1 MEWKCSRKAAA
12 STPSKNTEV
21 MVDGMKLQMRYHLA
35 AAACTLASAVL
46 LASASYPQNPA
57 AARALGTVKSVAAD
71 SLVLNTDAGAEVT
84 ASVDANTRIVRIAP
98 GETSLKN
105 AEPISFASLQAGDRI
120 LVRGSSADGGKTLQ
134 AVSIVAMKQGDIAQ
148 KNAKEREE
156 WQRNGAGGLVKSV
169 DLAAGII
176 EVATNASGPNKD
188 VAVHVTPKTILRRY
202 APGSVKFDDAKPAP
216 LSEIKPGDQLRAR
229 GTRASDGTELTA
241 DEIVSGSFR
250 NIAGTVV
257 SLDAGAMT
265 VHDLA
270 SKQDIRVRITP
281 QTQMRKL
288 PPPLAQRIALRLKG
302 EPPSQES
309 QGASQHGG
317 PPGRSESPGQ
327 HPNGSNGA
335 ARAGGDFQQMISRLP
350 ASALSDIQK
359 GEAVMLVA
367 TQGSAPSGVTAVT
380 LLSGVE
386 PILEASPKRGQDM
399 ILSPWSLGGGGAEA
413 AAGAD
418 NP

>member
-1 MEWKCSRKAAA
+1 MI
-12 STPSKNTEV
+12 
-21 MVDGMKLQMRYHLA
+21 DGMKLQLRFYPST
-35 AAACTLASAVL
+35 AACMLASAAL
-46 LASASYPQNPA
+46 LTQASYPQNPA

-71 SLVLNTDAGAEVT
+71 SLVLTTDAGAEVT
-84 ASVDANTRIVRIAP
+84 ASVDANTKIVRIAP
-98 GETSLKN
+98 GENSLKN

-120 LVRGSSADGGKTLQ
+120 LVRGSSPDGGKTLQ
-134 AVSIVAMKQGDIAQ
+134 AASIIAMKQGDIAQ

-156 WQRNGAGGLVKSV
+156 WQRNGVGGLVKSV
-169 DLAAGII
+169 DLAVGII
-176 EVATNASGPNKD
+176 EVTTNASGPNKD
-188 VAVHVTPKTILRRY
+188 VVVHVTPKTVLRRY

-229 GTRASDGTELTA
+229 GTRASDGAELTA

-257 SLDAGAMT
+257 SFDAGAVT
-265 VHDLA
+265 VYDLA
-270 SKQDIRVRITP
+270 SKQDIQVRITP

-288 PPPLAQRIALRLKG
+288 PPPLAQRIAVRLKG
-302 EPPSQES
+302 ESPGQES
-309 QGASQHGG
+309 QGASQHPG
-317 PPGRSESPGQ
+317 PPGRSESPSQ
-327 HPNGSNGA
+327 HPYGPNGA

-350 ASALSDIQK
+350 ASTLSDIQK

-367 TQGSAPSGVTAVT
+367 TQGSGPSGVTAVT

-386 PILEASPKRGQDM
+386 PILEAAPKRGQDM

-413 AAGAD
+413 AVGAD